1 MRKFWDNP
9 CGADTPV
16 RQQPAPLNHQ
26 TTKLKLV
33 PGSLSIGSVTISPAT
48 VLAPMAGVTDTVFRR
63 FIRNLGGCGLI
74 MTEFTSADGVLRK
87 KDQKA
92 KRYLHFYEDEHPISA
107 QLFGSDPRV
116 MAEAARMV
124 EGLGFD
130 LVDLNLGCPAKKVVK
145 CNGGSGLLRD
155 MPAIGKIFEAVR
167 AAVRIPFTVKFR
179 AGWNDEEIVCVELA
193 RMAESCGLRAVAL
206 HARTREQGYSGQAR
220 WEWIAAVKDAVKIP
234 VIGNGDIRTP
244 EDACAMV
251 TQTGCDAVMI
261 GRTAPSNPWIF
272 RQIQQYCAGLGNA
285 RAGTGASPVQVE
297 RRSTKLKASAN
308 REGHDFGRADSGA
321 ELTAALAAEG
331 SFFPGG
337 GSGPSGAEARKFVA
351 QSDGAAGSRALS
363 KPYDSPTETDR
374 YQMIRTYFQML
385 IEEELPDA
393 SGKMKQFASWFTHG
407 VPGGAALRKAIYES
421 KSAPEILS
429 RVEAF
434 FEARL
439 YPAASLTREPVVRE
453 T

>member
-1 MRKFWDNP
+1 MRKGWDNSGT
-9 CGADTPV
+9 CGADTLV
-16 RQQPAPLNHQ
+16 RQAA
-26 TTKLKLV
+26 KLKPV
-33 PGSLSIGSVTISPAT
+33 PASLSIGSVTIAPAT
-48 VLAPMAGVTDTVFRR
+48 ALAPMAGVTDTVFRR

-155 MPAIGKIFEAVR
+155 LPAIGKIFESVR
-167 AAVRIPFTVKFR
+167 AAVKIPFTVKFR

-193 RMAESCGLRAVAL
+193 RMAESCGLAAVAL
-206 HARTREQGYSGQAR
+206 HARTREQGYSGPAR
-220 WEWIAAVKDAVKIP
+220 WEWIAAVKDAAKIP

-272 RQIQQYCAGLGNA
+272 RQIQQYCVGSSTV
-285 RAGTGASPVQVE
+285 RVGADALVRPVEQS
-297 RRSTKLKASAN
+297 STA
-308 REGHDFGRADSGA
+308 
-321 ELTAALAAEG
+321 
-331 SFFPGG
+331 
-337 GSGPSGAEARKFVA
+337 
-351 QSDGAAGSRALS
+351 AAGSVLDTQESTWPSATPDEGVRGYTKA
-363 KPYDSPTETDR
+363 YAHPTELDR

-407 VPGGAALRKAIYES
+407 VPGGAGLRKAIYES
-421 KSAPEILS
+421 KSAEEILG
-429 RVEAF
+429 RVEEF

-439 YPAASLTREPVVRE
+439 CGAGTLAREV
-453 T
+453 